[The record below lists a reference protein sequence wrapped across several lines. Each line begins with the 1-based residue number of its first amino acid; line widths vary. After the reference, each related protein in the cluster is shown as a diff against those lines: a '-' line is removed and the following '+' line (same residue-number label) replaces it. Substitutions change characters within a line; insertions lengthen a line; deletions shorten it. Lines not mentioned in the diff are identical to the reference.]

1 MVLTL
6 RRIKAYIRL
15 MKAKRFLKKHHC
27 RNWRQYKKR
36 HDPLVNYGAGGIDDY
51 YRGYGHIHAITD
63 TKHYA
68 YKRISRSKYG
78 IYDILEWCEWNCS
91 GEWRQDWH
99 NVVKG
104 DDGGWVADKIDGG
117 RLYGDT
123 PFFAFTDSR
132 DALMFTLK
140 WF

>member
-15 MKAKRFLKKHHC
+15 IKAKRFLKKHHC

-36 HDPLVNYGAGGIDDY
+36 YDPLVNYRASTIDNY
-51 YRGYGHIHAITD
+51 YRGYRHVHAITD
-63 TKHYA
+63 SKHYA
-68 YKRISRSKYG
+68 YKRVSRSTYG
-78 IYDILEWCEWNCS
+78 IDDIFEWCEWNS
-91 GEWRQDWH
+91 RGEWRQDWH
-99 NVVKG
+99 RVVKDSNG
-104 DDGGWVADKIDGG
+104 KWVANEIGG
-117 RLYGDT
+117 GDT

-132 DALMFTLK
+132 DATLFVLR